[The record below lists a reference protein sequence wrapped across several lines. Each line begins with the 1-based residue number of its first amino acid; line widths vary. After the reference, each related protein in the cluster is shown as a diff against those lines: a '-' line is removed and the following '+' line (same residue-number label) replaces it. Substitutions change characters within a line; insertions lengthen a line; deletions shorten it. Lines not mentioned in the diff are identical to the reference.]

1 MTSRARLSFVA
12 FAVAAA
18 AVCLRLGIWQLDRR
32 DERVARNSAEL
43 TERDKSP
50 VDLSPDARPLPHR
63 RVRASGRYDFER
75 EIVLRGRAF
84 EGVPGVELVTPLRL
98 PGRDTAVLVHRG
110 FVPSPDAATIDPSV
124 HREAANVQIE
134 GLTLPIPAGSSG
146 GGAPISANG
155 RETWRRLDLAALRSR
170 LPYPVY
176 ETYVLIE
183 LPAGGGGAPRRI
195 PPPSLDEGPHLNY
208 AIQWFAFAAI
218 ALIGSG
224 AFLVTRRK
232 VQ

>member
-1 MTSRARLSFVA
+1 
-12 FAVAAA
+12 
-18 AVCLRLGIWQLDRR
+18 
-32 DERVARNSAEL
+32 
-43 TERDKSP
+43 
-50 VDLSPDARPLPHR
+50 
-63 RVRASGRYDFER
+63 
-75 EIVLRGRAF
+75 
-84 EGVPGVELVTPLRL
+84 L

-110 FVPSPDAATIDPSV
+110 FVASPDAATIDAPA
-124 HREAANVQIE
+124 HREAPDGALE
-134 GLTLPIPAGSSG
+134 GLALPIPAGSSDGG

-176 ETYVLIE
+176 ETYVLVE

-218 ALIGSG
+218 ALAPALAQG
-224 AFLVTRRK
+224 A
-232 VQ
+232 

>member
-18 AVCLRLGIWQLDRR
+18 AVCVRLGIWQLDRR
-32 DERVARNSAEL
+32 DERLARNSAEL
-43 TERDKSP
+43 TERDKPP
-50 VDLSPDARPLPHR
+50 VDLGRDARPMPHR
-63 RVRASGRYDFER
+63 RVRVSGIYDFER
-75 EIVLRGRAF
+75 EVVLRGRAF
-84 EGVPGVELVTPLRL
+84 EGVPGVEFVTPLRL

-110 FVPSPDAATIDPSV
+110 FVASPDAATIDASV
-124 HREAANVQIE
+124 HREAPDAQIE
-134 GLTLPIPAGSSG
+134 GLTLPIPAGSG
-146 GGAPISANG
+146 GEPISANG

-224 AFLVTRRK
+224 AYLVTRRRGAAE
-232 VQ
+232 